1 MKELW
6 TTSCTFVINCLSGDT
21 TVECDWGFFFKKK
34 KRKSFFSLPLYWW
47 NGVLTLSW
55 NSLHIPL
62 IGADF
67 IAMFDWQPEVNLK
80 KKDPFCLPPPPHTSS
95 TSSGNSSLS
104 NCAEN
109 VCWKPE
115 CCVYSQCQPMPF
127 TPSLPWTSLSQRTT
141 TSYFPSKIHK
151 EQDRSRKPERCVQP
165 SSLCLPSYFN
175 VKTLLYM

>member
-34 KRKSFFSLPLYWW
+34 KKKKLFFFTPVLMEWSVDIIMKFLAYPLNWSWFYCYVW
-47 NGVLTLSW
+47 LTARSE
-55 NSLHIPL
+55 
-62 IGADF
+62 
-67 IAMFDWQPEVNLK
+67 PE

-151 EQDRSRKPERCVQP
+151 EQDRSRKPEWCVQP